1 MVRPA
6 DTTIDAWHV
15 QRDIFRSM
23 SGSQRVAM
31 AVEMSDSARA
41 LTEAGIRH
49 RHPDWTDLQVLDA
62 MLERLLG
69 AELARTVRMA
79 RPVPA

>member
-6 DTTIDAWHV
+6 DTTIDAWRV
-15 QRDIFRSM
+15 QRDIFRRM

-49 RHPDWTDLQVLDA
+49 RHPDWTDMQVLDA

-79 RPVPA
+79 RLVPA

>member
-6 DTTIDAWHV
+6 DTTIEAWDV
-15 QRDIFRSM
+15 QRDIFRRM

-31 AVEMSDSARA
+31 AFEMSDSARA
-41 LTEAGIRH
+41 LTEAGIRY
-49 RHPDWTDLQVLDA
+49 RHPGWTDSQVLDA

-69 AELARTVRMA
+69 AELARTVRLA
-79 RPVPA
+79 RPIPA

>member
-6 DTTIDAWHV
+6 DTTVDAWRV
-15 QRDIFRSM
+15 QRDIFRRM
-23 SGSQRVAM
+23 SGSKRVAM
-31 AVEMSDSARA
+31 AFEMSDSARA
-41 LTEAGIRH
+41 LTEAGIRY
-49 RHPDWTDLQVLDA
+49 RHPDWTDAQVLDA

-79 RPVPA
+79 RLVPA

>member
-1 MVRPA
+1 M
-6 DTTIDAWHV
+6 DAWHV
-15 QRDIFRSM
+15 QRDIFLRM

-31 AVEMSDSARA
+31 ACEMSDSARA

-49 RHPDWTDLQVLDA
+49 RHPDWTDSQILDA

-69 AELARTVRMA
+69 AELARKVRMA
-79 RPVPA
+79 RLVPA